1 MFVQYKDFAP
11 KQTTAD
17 PALILLNICGGGIT
31 VQQTTKAMELHRI
44 YTQTGEVTYKDWKLT
59 K

>member
-1 MFVQYKDFAP
+1 MLIQYKNLAP

-17 PALILLNICGGGIT
+17 AALILLNICGGGIT
-31 VQQTTKAMELHRI
+31 VKQTSKAMELHRI
-44 YTQTGEVTYKDWKLT
+44 YSQTGEVTYKDWKLT